1 MLHTISPS
9 FSISLPIIIFPA
21 PNGRPNIDMG
31 NLLILGDSDIHD
43 ILLNLSK
50 SEIHTFRDVLARC
63 LTDYSVGTER
73 KYQPLPGVINRPEG
87 QKCLFRPF
95 TSPDGIG
102 SKIIV
107 QPAPTSKAAGA
118 LHGMIAVCDAD
129 GLPSGVLNAE
139 AVTGYRTALS
149 ALIPYLWRRHTEKIV
164 VFGAGKQALWH
175 LRLAL
180 ALRGDE
186 IESIVLVNR
195 TASRAEE
202 LLAKLRE
209 ENEAR
214 WKSAAVMQHVNSSRA
229 DFQDC
234 LKSHIA
240 AADVIF
246 CTTSATEPLF
256 PAEYVITE
264 GRERQPYIS
273 AVGSW
278 QPDMI
283 ELDPELLRQ
292 LAKGI
297 SPGSRA
303 DSLLVDD
310 REGVL
315 HHSGEVAQS
324 KIEAQCL
331 VEVGEIESLPPT
343 ETDAGPLQYWM
354 KDGLLVYKSV
364 GVGLTDLAASTA
376 ILAIA
381 RERGLGTTISQF

>member
-1 MLHTISPS
+1 M
-9 FSISLPIIIFPA
+9 
-21 PNGRPNIDMG
+21 
-31 NLLILGDSDIHD
+31 
-43 ILLNLSK
+43 
-50 SEIHTFRDVLARC
+50 
-63 LTDYSVGTER
+63 
-73 KYQPLPGVINRPEG
+73 
-87 QKCLFRPF
+87 
-95 TSPDGIG
+95 
-102 SKIIV
+102 
-107 QPAPTSKAAGA
+107 
-118 LHGMIAVCDAD
+118 CDAD

-139 AVTGYRTALS
+139 AVTGYRTSLIALT
-149 ALIPYLWRRHTEKIV
+149 PYLWRRHTEKIV

-186 IESIVLVNR
+186 IESIVLINR
-195 TASRAEE
+195 TTSRAEE

-209 ENEAR
+209 ENESR
-214 WKSAAVMQHVNSSRA
+214 WKSAATMQHIDPSRS
-229 DFQDC
+229 DFQEC
-234 LKSHIA
+234 LRTHLST
-240 AADVIF
+240 ADAIF

-256 PAEYVITE
+256 PADYIITE
-264 GRERQPYIS
+264 GKERQPYIS

-292 LAKGI
+292 TTKSIL
-297 SPGSRA
+297 PGSKA
-303 DSLLVDD
+303 GSLLVDD

-315 HHSGEVAQS
+315 HHSGEISKS
-324 KIEAQCL
+324 KIGAEYL
-331 VEVGEIESLPPT
+331 VEIGEVDSLAHS
-343 ETDAGPLQYWM
+343 EVDEGPLQHWM

>member
-1 MLHTISPS
+1 
-9 FSISLPIIIFPA
+9 
-21 PNGRPNIDMG
+21 MG
-31 NLLILGDSDIHD
+31 NLLVLGDSDIHN
-43 ILLNLSK
+43 ILINLSK
-50 SEIHTFRDVLARC
+50 SEIHTFRDVLAQC
-63 LTDYSVGTER
+63 LIDYSIGAER

-95 TSPDGIG
+95 TSPAGIG

-118 LHGMIAVCDAD
+118 LRGMIAVCDSD
-129 GLPSGVLNAE
+129 GLPSGILNAE
-139 AVTGYRTALS
+139 EVTGYRTALI

-186 IESIVLVNR
+186 IKSIVLVNR
-195 TASRAEE
+195 TASRAEG
-202 LLAKLRE
+202 LLARLRE

-214 WKSAAVMQHVNSSRA
+214 WKSAATMQHIDHSRP
-229 DFQDC
+229 DYQEC
-234 LKSHIA
+234 LKDHLST
-240 AADVIF
+240 ADAIF
-246 CTTSATEPLF
+246 CTTGATEPLF
-256 PAEYVITE
+256 PAPYVMRE
-264 GRERQPYIS
+264 GKDRHPYIS

-283 ELDPELLRQ
+283 ELDPELLQ
-292 LAKGI
+292 QIVKGTEL
-297 SPGSRA
+297 GSKA
-303 DSLLVDD
+303 GSLLVDD

-315 HHSGEVAQS
+315 HHSGEVPRS
-324 KIEAQCL
+324 KIAAEHL
-331 VEVGEIESLPPT
+331 VEVGEVEGLSLKERGEDPV
-343 ETDAGPLQYWM
+343 QYWM
-354 KDGLLVYKSV
+354 RNGLLVYKSV